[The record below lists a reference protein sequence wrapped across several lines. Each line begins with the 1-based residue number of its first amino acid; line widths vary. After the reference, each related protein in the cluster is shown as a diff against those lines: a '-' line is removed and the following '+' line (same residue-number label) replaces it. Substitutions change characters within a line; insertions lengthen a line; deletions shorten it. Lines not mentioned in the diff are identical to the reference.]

1 MVADALRAS
10 RAGEGL
16 SWLVF
21 ICLSATRGLP
31 RSPMFFAPPLPAM
44 TAGGHRLIFL
54 IRGTLMVTIER
65 LLMGT
70 ALVALLAVPQAA
82 WAQAAAP
89 ETAAADE
96 AEENASEIV
105 VTGTSIRGVAPIG
118 SPIIGVTKDVIA
130 AYAPANASELLAAVP
145 QLGNFGANQ
154 ENATIGRFR
163 TGGFLP
169 NIHNIGIFATLT
181 LFNGHRMAGVGGEA
195 VLPDPGMIPI
205 LGVQRVEIVADG
217 ASAVYGSDAVAG
229 VANFIYRRDMEGFEA
244 QGTFGFSPEHSYE
257 KRNLA
262 LGWGAKWGGGE
273 FMIVGEYSAN
283 LSPTNEEIDFLRAD
297 QTFRGGRDQRVVSC
311 ALPNVTIG
319 GTVYAYPSFA
329 TGNANR
335 NRCENQLETEVV
347 PESTRY
353 SVLAT
358 ARQQL
363 NDTVEIFAEANYTN
377 LKTTRVANPRNLNV
391 TVPQNNPY
399 LVLPPGVV
407 LTPGQTV
414 GVVRAGLG
422 LFPNPINRQRSEVMA
437 LTLGA
442 NIQLGSDW
450 VANILTHYS
459 KTNDY
464 NDQPEIDL
472 INAQNLA
479 NGSTLTTAFNPFG
492 QAAQNNAS
500 VLSQI
505 DNGFTQINDSSQYL
519 RTLQVK
525 ADGPLFKIGGGD
537 VRMAVGTDFRDEQAD
552 QLQLGGVP
560 GPNQLLVRDD
570 NISRFVAAAFVE
582 VNVPLFSGENAI
594 GGFNRLELSLS
605 GRYDHYQGLGGTF
618 NPKFG
623 IVWEPVSSLAVR
635 GSWGTSFVAPNL
647 GLITSIFGVPQI
659 GQNVAGVGTINIYNQ
674 GGGNPA
680 LTPEEAT
687 TWSLGADLKPV
698 FLPGFRFG
706 VTYYNVKYT
715 NLVYKPTQA
724 DVFNNPAFAGS
735 IIRNPTPAQVL
746 QAIAEAPPQSPVP
759 AVINAIFES
768 FAINLGARQT
778 DGLDFDLGYRFD
790 TGVGNFIM
798 NVNANRQLGVKQEIV
813 PGSGVQNL
821 IGRQEAIKWRGRGQL
836 TWSLNDLTVTGFVNH
851 IGGFT
856 NPTSTLFPNVGSW
869 TTFDLTLQYSMP
881 GVLKGSQIQL
891 RAQNLFDKDP
901 PFYDGTQGYFQN
913 AASPFGRLLEVTL
926 RTKF

>member
-1 MVADALRAS
+1 MIDSTLGVRAKFLS
-10 RAGEGL
+10 GLLLGTAILGVPQMARAQ
-16 SWLVF
+16 
-21 ICLSATRGLP
+21 SAT
-31 RSPMFFAPPLPAM
+31 
-44 TAGGHRLIFL
+44 
-54 IRGTLMVTIER
+54 
-65 LLMGT
+65 
-70 ALVALLAVPQAA
+70 
-82 WAQAAAP
+82 AQID
-89 ETAAADE
+89 AADE
-96 AEENASEIV
+96 EDRSEIV

-118 SPIIGVTKDVIA
+118 SSVIGVAKDVIDTF
-130 AYAPANASELLAAVP
+130 APANAGDLLAAVP

-154 ENATIGRFR
+154 EQATIGRFR

-262 LGWGAKWGGGE
+262 LGWGKKWSGGE
-273 FMIVGEYSAN
+273 FMIVGEYSGIR
-283 LSPTNEEIDFLRAD
+283 SPTNGEIEFSRAD
-297 QTFRGGRDQRVVSC
+297 QRFRGGRDQRVTNCSN
-311 ALPNVTIG
+311 PNVTIA

-335 NRCENQLETEVV
+335 NRCENQIDAGII
-347 PESTRY
+347 PDNDRY

-363 NDTVEIFAEANYTN
+363 NDTIEIWAEGNYTN
-377 LKTTRVANPRNLNV
+377 LSTTRVANPRNLNI

-399 LVLPPGVV
+399 LQLPPGVT
-407 LTPGQTV
+407 LAPGQTV
-414 GVVRAGLG
+414 SVVRAATG
-422 LFPNPINRQRSEVMA
+422 LFADPVNIQSSEVMA

-442 NIQLGSDW
+442 DIQLGSDW

-459 KTNDY
+459 KTNDF
-464 NDQPEIDL
+464 NSQPEIDL
-472 INAQNLA
+472 INAQTLA
-479 NGSTLTTAFNPFG
+479 NGSTLATAFNPFG
-492 QAAQNNAS
+492 QAAQNNPA
-500 VLSQI
+500 VLAQI
-505 DNGFTQINDSSQYL
+505 NNGFTQINDTSQYL
-519 RTLQVK
+519 RTLQIK
-525 ADGPLFKIGGGD
+525 ADGPLFKIAGGD
-537 VRMAVGTDFRDEQAD
+537 VRMAIGTDFRDEQAD

-582 VNVPLFSGENAI
+582 LNVPLISDANAMP
-594 GGFNRLELSLS
+594 GFNRLEVSLS

-618 NPKFG
+618 NPKIG
-623 IVWEPVSSLAVR
+623 VVWEPISSLGFR

-659 GQNVAGVGTINIYNQ
+659 GVNVAGFGTQNIYNQ

-687 TWSLGADLKPV
+687 TWSVGGDFKPD

-706 VTYYNVKYT
+706 MTYYNVEYT

-724 DVFNNPAFAGS
+724 DVFNNPAFSGS
-735 IIRNPTPAQVL
+735 IILNPTPAQVL

-759 AVINAIFES
+759 SVINSIFQS
-768 FAINLGARQT
+768 FAINLGTRQI

-790 TGVGNFIM
+790 TGFGNFTL
-798 NVNANRQLGVKQEIV
+798 NVNANKQLGFKQEIV
-813 PGSGVQNL
+813 PGSGFQNL
-821 IGRQEAIKWRGRGQL
+821 IGRQEAIGWRGRGQL
-836 TWSLNDLTVTGFVNH
+836 SWNLDDLTVTAFMNYTDSF
-851 IGGFT
+851 I
-856 NPTSTLFPNVGSW
+856 NPTSTLFPNVDAW
-869 TTFDLTLQYSMP
+869 KTFDLTLNYALPNIM
-881 GVLKGSQIQL
+881 KGSQLQL
-891 RAQNLFDKDP
+891 RAQNIFNQDP
-901 PFYDGTQGYFQN
+901 PFYDGTTGYFAN
-913 AASPFGRLLEVTL
+913 AASPFGRSLEVTL